1 MSRSIAHLALLL
13 GLITAIGP
21 FAIDSYLP
29 ALPTLGAS
37 LQASPAAVQMS
48 LTVFFMVI
56 GVCQLFYGP
65 ISDVFGRKL
74 PIYAGLVIFAVA
86 SVGCALAPNIEVLIG
101 FRAVQAFGACAG
113 MVIPRAIVRDLY
125 TGHEAARLMALL
137 MLVMS
142 VSPILAPL
150 AGSVVISLWSWR
162 EVFVALAVVA
172 LLCLVMTIVQL
183 PETHPAERR
192 LGKTLGTAIGSYGAL
207 LRNPVFIGLAVVS
220 GFGLATFFVFI
231 GSAPF
236 VYIEYYGLTPT
247 QFSLCFALNAASFFA
262 MSQLTARLSARFG
275 LARVIRSSVMAVAAV
290 MAVLAATLVW
300 GNSLVVMMTL
310 LFIGFGFLGL
320 LLPAAGVLS
329 LEDHGAVAGSASAL
343 LGAIQMITAAVS
355 MTVVGVFADHTPAP
369 MVVGIA
375 LCALAAMLVTLW
387 TLRRLPAH
395 LASNAPHVP
404 PAK

>member
-1 MSRSIAHLALLL
+1 MSRRIAHLALLL

-37 LQASPAAVQMS
+37 LHASPAAVQMS
-48 LTVFFMVI
+48 LTVFFIVI

-65 ISDVFGRKL
+65 ISDVFGRKP
-74 PIYAGLVIFAVA
+74 PIYAGLMIFAVG
-86 SVGCALAPNIEVLIG
+86 SIGCALAPTIEVLIA
-101 FRAVQAFGACAG
+101 FRAMQAFGACAG
-113 MVIPRAIVRDLY
+113 MVVPRAIVRDLY
-125 TGHEAARLMALL
+125 TGHEAARLMSLL

-150 AGSVVISLWSWR
+150 AGSLVISLWSWR
-162 EVFVALAVVA
+162 EVFAVLAVVA
-172 LLCLVMTIVQL
+172 VLCLAMTVVQL

-192 LGKTLGTAIGSYGAL
+192 LGKTLGGAFSSYSGL
-207 LRNPVFIGLAVVS
+207 LRDPVFMGLSLVC

-236 VYIEYYGLTPT
+236 VYIEHFGLTPT
-247 QFSLCFALNAASFFA
+247 QFSLAFALNAASFFA

-275 LARVIRSSVMAVAAV
+275 LAPLIRGSVIGVA
-290 MAVLAATLVW
+290 
-300 GNSLVVMMTL
+300 VVMSLLAITTLWSGNLALMMSL

-329 LEDHGAVAGSASAL
+329 MEDHGAVAGSASAL
-343 LGAIQMITAAVS
+343 LGAIQMITGAVCMS
-355 MTVVGVFADHTPAP
+355 LVGVFADHTPAP
-369 MVVGIA
+369 MLVGIA
-375 LCALAAMLVTLW
+375 LCAVAALLTVLW

-395 LASNAPHVP
+395 LASAPP
-404 PAK
+404 SS

>member
-1 MSRSIAHLALLL
+1 MSRRIAHLALLL

-37 LQASPAAVQMS
+37 LHASPAAVQMS
-48 LTVFFMVI
+48 LTVFFIVI

-65 ISDVFGRKL
+65 ISDVFGRKP
-74 PIYAGLVIFAVA
+74 PIYAGLVIFAVG
-86 SVGCALAPNIEVLIG
+86 SVGCALAPTIEVLIA

-113 MVIPRAIVRDLY
+113 MVVPRAIVRDLY
-125 TGHEAARLMALL
+125 TGHEAARLMSLL

-150 AGSVVISLWSWR
+150 AGSLVIALWSWR
-162 EVFVALAVVA
+162 EVFAVLAVVA
-172 LLCLVMTIVQL
+172 VLCLVMTAVQL

-192 LGKTLGTAIGSYGAL
+192 LGKTLAGAFSSYGAL
-207 LRNPVFIGLAVVS
+207 LRDPVFMGLSVVC

-236 VYIEYYGLTPT
+236 VYIEHFGLTPT
-247 QFSLCFALNAASFFA
+247 QFSLAFALNAASFFA

-275 LARVIRSSVMAVAAV
+275 LAPLIRGSVIGVA
-290 MAVLAATLVW
+290 
-300 GNSLVVMMTL
+300 VVMSLLAITTLWSGSLALMMSL

-329 LEDHGAVAGSASAL
+329 MEDHGAVAGSASAL
-343 LGAIQMITAAVS
+343 LGAIQMITGAVCMS
-355 MTVVGVFADHTPAP
+355 LVGVFADHTPAP
-369 MVVGIA
+369 MLIGIA
-375 LCALAAMLVTLW
+375 LCAVAALTTVLW
-387 TLRRLPAH
+387 TLRRLPPH
-395 LASNAPHVP
+395 LASAPP
-404 PAK
+404 SP